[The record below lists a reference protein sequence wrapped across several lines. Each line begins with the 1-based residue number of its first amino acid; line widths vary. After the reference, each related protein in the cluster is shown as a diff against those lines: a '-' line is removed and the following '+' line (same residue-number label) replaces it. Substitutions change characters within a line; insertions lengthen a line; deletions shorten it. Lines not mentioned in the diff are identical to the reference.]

1 MRPLIPR
8 KLGGVRPPCPPTSN
22 MPGLCFQ
29 FSEIYPCPIDNPQY
43 VSVGPKCYYFDTSPN
58 SKQDAASICVNDING
73 RLWEPKRI
81 EMMNQIH
88 SKAMEFSKLDYWWV
102 GVSDINEEGLFQYDS
117 TAQTFPF
124 TNGIAPWFKDEP
136 NNDGDQ
142 DCVCL
147 NKDEEMVLYD
157 DNCDKNHHFVCELP
171 SYPTS
176 NMNF

>member
-1 MRPLIPR
+1 MGNEFPCERIVGNTMNLILLI
-8 KLGGVRPPCPPTSN
+8 KLALISYC
-22 MPGLCFQ
+22 GLMFIAITLSC
-29 FSEIYPCPIDNPQY
+29 SATDKKEIYPCPIDNPQY

-124 TNGIAPWFKDEP
+124 TNRITPWFKD
-136 NNDGDQ
+136 
-142 DCVCL
+142 
-147 NKDEEMVLYD
+147 
-157 DNCDKNHHFVCELP
+157 
-171 SYPTS
+171 
-176 NMNF
+176 